1 VTTGIRWLSVGP
13 GSGLGD
19 AAEVYLSGL
28 RAAGI
33 PVSWTPLGWPSPVWG
48 TVYGPVSATSLNGTT
63 HRDIADIPVPH
74 DTVVVCSTPL
84 WHEQLRVETEAR
96 QLVAYT
102 AWETDRLPAASVGIL
117 NRYDRVLVP
126 SRFNADVFAASGV
139 TVAVFV
145 VPHIARARVSTGAPP
160 RSDEKFVFYMISTWT
175 TRKAI
180 LDTVS
185 AYLAAFTAADQ
196 VRLVIHTT
204 PEDLVARARVGHG
217 AAPAEAHHRTT
228 WFTLAEA
235 LAGREDAPEISLST
249 NPLRRE
255 QIEALH
261 ARGDCFVSL
270 SRGEGW
276 GLGAFDAAVF
286 GNPVIVTGWG
296 GTLDFL
302 PPDYPYCVDYDLVST
317 MAEEADD
324 WWRPVAGERW
334 AKARIEH
341 AASLM
346 RHVYEHQDQARESGR
361 TLQSTVSTTF
371 AEPRVTHQLIGALR

>member
-1 VTTGIRWLSVGP
+1 
-13 GSGLGD
+13 
-19 AAEVYLSGL
+19 L

-33 PVSWTPLGWPSPVWG
+33 PVSWTPLGWPSAVWG
-48 TVYGPVSATSLNGTT
+48 TVYGPVPATSLNGGT

-84 WHEQLRVETEAR
+84 WHERLRVETEAR

-126 SRFNADVFAASGV
+126 SRFDADVFAASGV
-139 TVAVFV
+139 RVAVFV
-145 VPHIARARVSTGAPP
+145 VPHIARPRVSIGAPP
-160 RSDEKFVFYMISTWT
+160 RADEKFVFYMISTWT

-180 LDTVS
+180 LDAVS
-185 AYLAAFTAADQ
+185 AYLAAFTAADD

-204 PEDLVARARVGHG
+204 PEDLVARARVARG

-228 WFTLAEA
+228 WLTLAEA
-235 LAGREDAPEISLST
+235 LAGRQDAPEISLST
-249 NPLRRE
+249 NRLTRE

-276 GLGAFDAAVF
+276 GLGAFDAAAF

-317 MAEEADD
+317 MEEEADD

-346 RHVYEHQDQARESGR
+346 RQVFEHQDQARESGR
-361 TLQSTVSTTF
+361 TLQSTVTTTF
-371 AEPRVTHQLIGALR
+371 AEPRVTHQLIGALC